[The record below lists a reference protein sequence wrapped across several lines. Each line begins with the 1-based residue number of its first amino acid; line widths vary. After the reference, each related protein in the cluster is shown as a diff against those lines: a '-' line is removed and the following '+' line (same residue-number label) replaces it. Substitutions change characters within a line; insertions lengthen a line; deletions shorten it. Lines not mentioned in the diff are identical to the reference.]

1 MIKKIKKDKKDQK
14 GILYISKNFLGVSRN
29 SYRNQLS
36 RNKNDKKRLLP
47 QFKQK
52 KAEMTD
58 KSHFE

>member
-14 GILYISKNFLGVSRN
+14 GILYISKNLLGESRN

-36 RNKNDKKRLLP
+36 RNKYDKKRLLP

-58 KSHFE
+58 KSHF

>member
-14 GILYISKNFLGVSRN
+14 GILYISKNLLGESRN

-36 RNKNDKKRLLP
+36 RNKYDKKRLLP
-47 QFKQK
+47 QLKQK

-58 KSHFE
+58 KSHF

>member
-14 GILYISKNFLGVSRN
+14 GILYISKNLLGESRN

-36 RNKNDKKRLLP
+36 RNKYDKKILLP

-58 KSHFE
+58 KSHF

>member
-14 GILYISKNFLGVSRN
+14 GILYISKNLLGESRN

-58 KSHFE
+58 KSHF

>member
-14 GILYISKNFLGVSRN
+14 GILYISKNLLGVSRN

>member
-14 GILYISKNFLGVSRN
+14 GILYVSKNLLGVSRN

-58 KSHFE
+58 KSHF